1 MNDGQAPYVVK
12 QYQKFGFLDVNLMV
26 EGKILRLMEQTK
38 TNLKLGNKSIHFVI
52 FYYVPYNVVSPD
64 TYSGNCNGR
73 LLKFSE

>member
-38 TNLKLGNKSIHFVI
+38 TNLQSGNNLSMYCNLILCT
-52 FYYVPYNVVSPD
+52 YNVVSLDPH
-64 TYSGNCNGR
+64 SGN
-73 LLKFSE
+73 